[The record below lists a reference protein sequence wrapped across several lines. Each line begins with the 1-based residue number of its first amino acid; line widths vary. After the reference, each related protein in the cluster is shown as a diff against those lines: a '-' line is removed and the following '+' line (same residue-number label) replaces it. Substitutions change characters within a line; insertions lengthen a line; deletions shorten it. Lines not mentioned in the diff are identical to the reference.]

1 MPLTQEQY
9 DADMA
14 KMAENKANAEARA
27 AKFRAEGREDRA
39 QVWDASADRYARLMD
54 AKTRIFQSSQRIAEI
69 KEKLNTPPPVVK
81 NEGTPVVPTPFVP
94 PKTTGSAGSTGG
106 STGGSSSG
114 STPPPPPPP
123 ATPPAPPSP
132 PPPPP
137 PPPVKTAPIDTIL
150 FNDETVDERIV
161 IDLLFEN
168 IGGQEILSVARY
180 DTVNGQEVE
189 YQPIQNLNIIQQT
202 YNPNNILK
210 LQKTADK
217 IFANFSIKL
226 DDKVPFVGNGPN
238 GENVYLDSNGSIV
251 IDLVNMEADEQV
263 EIQIVQGG
271 TIYEVGI

>member
-14 KMAENKANAEARA
+14 RLAENKSNAEARA
-27 AKFRAEGREDRA
+27 AKFRSEGKEDRA
-39 QVWDASADRYARLMD
+39 KVWDESADRYARLME
-54 AKTRIFQSSQRIAEI
+54 AKTRIFESSQRIQEI
-69 KEKLNTPPPVVK
+69 RDRIST
-81 NEGTPVVPTPFVP
+81 PTPNFAVATP
-94 PKTTGSAGSTGG
+94 NFPTPNFSATPNFTATPRTSGG
-106 STGGSSSG
+106 STTNSG
-114 STPPPPPPP
+114 SVTPPPPPPP
-123 ATPPAPPSP
+123 TPPAPPSP

-150 FNDETVDERIV
+150 FGDETVDERIV

-226 DDKVPFVGNGPN
+226 DDKIPFVGNGPN

-251 IDLVNMEADEQV
+251 IDLINIEADEQV